1 MTPQQKRN
9 RTIIERYGSHKKM
22 LASRDVRDLI
32 LGGYNG
38 GIKKTKK
45 GFATWEPQK
54 LRRYTS
60 KRKRDSQG
68 RFVAETEEGTSD
80 SAKGTEEQAD
90 R

>member
-9 RTIIERYGSHKKM
+9 RTIIERYGSHKNM
-22 LASRDVRDLI
+22 LAGRDVRDLI

-54 LRRYTS
+54 LRRFTEE
-60 KRKRDSQG
+60 KQRDSMG
-68 RFVAETEEGTSD
+68 KFVAKTETTTD
-80 SAKGTEEQAD
+80 SAQGTEEQAD